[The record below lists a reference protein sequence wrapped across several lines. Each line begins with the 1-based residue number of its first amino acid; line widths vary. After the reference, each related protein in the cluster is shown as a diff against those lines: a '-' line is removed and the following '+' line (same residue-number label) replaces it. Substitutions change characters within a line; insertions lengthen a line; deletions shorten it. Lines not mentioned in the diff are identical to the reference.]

1 MNLYPVDNAVR
12 LLSLIRRIT
21 NYPLDSVIFP
31 LYNWAQV
38 SNPDFRFDV
47 KRKNP

>member
-31 LYNWAQV
+31 LYNWTQV